1 MHGKKS
7 KLSIVGAGLGDPE
20 LITLKAIKAIQNADV
35 ILYDSLIHPD
45 LLSYAK
51 ANANLIYAGKRRG
64 HKAMQQDEI
73 NTEIVRYAMLDKHVV
88 RLKGGDPFVFG
99 RGREEMQFAENQ
111 GIACEYIPGVSSAIG
126 AAGAIGIPVTFRGLS
141 QSFWTIT
148 ATTDKDTLSPDIKD
162 AANSNAT
169 AVILMGLGRLSE
181 IVAVYQNAGKD
192 KLPIA
197 VISNATLPNEK
208 AVIGEIRDILEKVLE
223 QEIVSPAVI
232 IIGEVVRLNLVEKAV
247 NLKKEIF

>member
-1 MHGKKS
+1 
-7 KLSIVGAGLGDPE
+7 
-20 LITLKAIKAIQNADV
+20 
-35 ILYDSLIHPD
+35 
-45 LLSYAK
+45 
-51 ANANLIYAGKRRG
+51 
-64 HKAMQQDEI
+64 
-73 NTEIVRYAMLDKHVV
+73 VRYAMLDKHVV

-111 GIACEYIPGVSSAIG
+111 GIVCEYIPGVSSAIG

-162 AANSNAT
+162 AAKSNAT

-181 IVAVYQNAGKD
+181 IVEIYQKVGKNQ
-192 KLPIA
+192 LPIA

-208 AVIGEIRDILEKVLE
+208 AVIGEIWNINDLVAEAEIL
-223 QEIVSPAVI
+223 SPAVI
-232 IIGEVVRLNLVEKAV
+232 IIGEVVRLNLVEKA
-247 NLKKEIF
+247 LMMEKTFF